1 MVLHRDMLSVAS
13 GGQQGKCRSK
23 LTSFTFP
30 LSWLKLRKVTIVSM
44 LHPCNACNDVLFK
57 KKIVLLHAMKGFNK
71 WSWGGGGV
79 SKIPGVRNIFYF
91 LVRVNRFSLFLLYL
105 WFKNRK
111 WKSKLQL
118 QLIRSDTGT
127 FFCSVLWLGV
137 LLLGWPLESNLL
149 EFWAQIIHNV
159 NDTKIRS
166 SQTMGG
172 KGAFLISVLYARDLW
187 EVCVD

>member
-1 MVLHRDMLSVAS
+1 MPWRDSTNGAEV
-13 GGQQGKCRSK
+13 GVG
-23 LTSFTFP
+23 
-30 LSWLKLRKVTIVSM
+30 V
-44 LHPCNACNDVLFK
+44 
-57 KKIVLLHAMKGFNK
+57 
-71 WSWGGGGV
+71 GGGGV

>member
-57 KKIVLLHAMKGFNK
+57 KNCTSACHEGIQQMELR
-71 WSWGGGGV
+71 WGGGV

>member
-1 MVLHRDMLSVAS
+1 MGGDVSITPHILTDMSSDHLDLDCPLLRCHILFNTRGVLTNNSLEVATWANNS
-13 GGQQGKCRSK
+13 NSTSACHEGIQQME
-23 LTSFTFP
+23 
-30 LSWLKLRKVTIVSM
+30 LR
-44 LHPCNACNDVLFK
+44 
-57 KKIVLLHAMKGFNK
+57 
-71 WSWGGGGV
+71 WGGGV

-91 LVRVNRFSLFLLYL
+91 IVRVNRFSLFLLYL